1 MSRVIS
7 WFSCGAASA
16 VATILAIKE
25 HKDVVPV
32 YCETGGEHEDNVRF
46 MADCE
51 KWFGKTITRLRSE
64 EYEDVWDVW
73 EKTRWLSGI
82 NGARCTTELKVK
94 PRLGFQKPTDLH
106 VFGYTAD
113 RGDLDRADRLRE
125 NYPELRILTPL
136 IDAGLTKEHVL
147 SIVMSAGIKLPEPY
161 ILGFHNNN
169 CKTCV
174 KATSPDYWA
183 LVRKC
188 YPDEFDRMAKLSR
201 SLDVKLCRIKGDRSF
216 IDEIPLDHP
225 MVDPI
230 APSCD
235 FLCHIIEEDLER
247 ADLME
252 KKNG

>member
-16 VATILAIKE
+16 VATILVIKDYE
-25 HKDVVPV
+25 HVVPV

-46 MADCE
+46 MQECE
-51 KWFGKTITRLRSE
+51 KWFGKTIVRLKSD

-73 EKTRWLSGI
+73 EKTRWLAGI

-94 PRLGFQKPTDLH
+94 PRLAFQKPSDVH

-113 RGDLDRADRLRE
+113 KSDVDRADRLRE
-125 NYPELRILTPL
+125 NYPELKILTPL

-147 SIVMSAGIKLPEPY
+147 AIVMNAGIKLPEPY

-183 LVRKC
+183 LVRKS
-188 YPDEFDRMAKLSR
+188 YPDEFDRMSKLSR
-201 SLDVKLCRIKGDRSF
+201 TLNVKLCRIKGVRSF

-225 MVDPI
+225 TVNPI

-235 FLCHIIEEDLER
+235 FLCHLIEEDLGI
-247 ADLME
+247 ASLG